1 MAQVKCPH
9 CNSNNVAKTIKGRV
23 AKGAASFGGGFVEG
37 VIKEVANGL
46 LFDGAGRFIP
56 KFGESLA
63 SLAPVEYVC
72 QECDCLFSTLISADG
87 DVGKKTI
94 KKYPMPK
101 EIIEKEREA
110 YVSILRKKRPFISM
124 AIFAFLT
131 FYCLV
136 YMFFGNGFQSF
147 CSFIFAILVIIPTI
161 LKWREISSLNQQIE
175 ECEMQSPRDFKN
187 LHKELFRK
195 YSQYN

>member
-94 KKYPMPK
+94 KNIPCQ
-101 EIIEKEREA
+101 
-110 YVSILRKKRPFISM
+110 RK
-124 AIFAFLT
+124 
-131 FYCLV
+131 
-136 YMFFGNGFQSF
+136 
-147 CSFIFAILVIIPTI
+147 
-161 LKWREISSLNQQIE
+161 
-175 ECEMQSPRDFKN
+175 
-187 LHKELFRK
+187 
-195 YSQYN
+195 